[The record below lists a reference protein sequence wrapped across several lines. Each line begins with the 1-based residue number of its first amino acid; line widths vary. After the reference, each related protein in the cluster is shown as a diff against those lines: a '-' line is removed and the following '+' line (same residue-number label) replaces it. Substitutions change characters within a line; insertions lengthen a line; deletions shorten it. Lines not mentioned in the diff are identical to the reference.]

1 MKTNKQITIDVE
13 LMEKLRGLDN
23 ASALINRLLKEYF
36 EIRSDKSSLL
46 EEKQAILDQI
56 KQKKKKIAK
65 DIRIIAEWEALGFD
79 HYCKNWLKTRG
90 QRPTEYEIKQYIKGR
105 ELDIPI
111 EVFLKGYDMLNKFK
125 ELCK

>member
-46 EEKQAILDQI
+46 EEKLV
-56 KQKKKKIAK
+56 KT
-65 DIRIIAEWEALGFD
+65 W
-79 HYCKNWLKTRG
+79 NNLKS
-90 QRPTEYEIKQYIKGR
+90 
-105 ELDIPI
+105 
-111 EVFLKGYDMLNKFK
+111 LNKNGTREVYICIFSFAFRPGK
-125 ELCK
+125 FRVNGGGHV